1 MNPSELRASLSLAAV
16 FALLAASSTYAGEP
30 FALDVRKRTETGEGS
45 GRFHAVAKPETWNP
59 GALQSMACIVKAV
72 QRTEETLEDL
82 ERYYGEQYANYL
94 YRKAPDSA
102 ASTPPPSAVIGT

>member
-1 MNPSELRASLSLAAV
+1 MLAKTLTASMSAFMPMPGNSIVAFMRAELW
-16 FALLAASSTYAGEP
+16 
-30 FALDVRKRTETGEGS
+30 
-45 GRFHAVAKPETWNP
+45 KPETWNP
-59 GALQSMACIVKAV
+59 GALPSMACIVKAV